1 MLSGRGSSIRSHNF
15 HRFVYNTT
23 THAYPSLSL
32 SHCNIEIL
40 LKGNYKIG
48 KRLSLNEHQY
58 IFPYRKHDEWT
69 YFQSQRDKITL
80 IRNVKICCW
89 DQPWIRS
96 TTPVWLYRVELLSQ
110 SQCLSLQH
118 NNLLNSLNTRVILTE
133 QKTRT
138 VKTTTM
144 ISRGLLT
151 RKTKLNK
158 KMKYFRHGFTEL
170 RSLLLPGAIFKV
182 KNILMFK
189 SLLPYTRSQILKQTL
204 YGVHIHYTYWIPIT
218 RV

>member
-23 THAYPSLSL
+23 TNAYPSLSLSL

-89 DQPWIRS
+89 DQPWI

-138 VKTTTM
+138 FKTKTM

-189 SLLPYTRSQILKQTL
+189 SLLPYILKQTL

>member
-1 MLSGRGSSIRSHNF
+1 MHN
-15 HRFVYNTT
+15 
-23 THAYPSLSL
+23 PSPLSLSL
-32 SHCNIEIL
+32 SFQFWNLI

-69 YFQSQRDKITL
+69 YFQSQGDKITL

-138 VKTTTM
+138 VKTKTI

-170 RSLLLPGAIFKV
+170 RSLLLPGAIFKL
-182 KNILMFK
+182 KI
-189 SLLPYTRSQILKQTL
+189 SLCLNPYFHAHEARS
-204 YGVHIHYTYWIPIT
+204 
-218 RV
+218 

>member
-1 MLSGRGSSIRSHNF
+1 M
-15 HRFVYNTT
+15 
-23 THAYPSLSL
+23 
-32 SHCNIEIL
+32 
-40 LKGNYKIG
+40 
-48 KRLSLNEHQY
+48 
-58 IFPYRKHDEWT
+58 
-69 YFQSQRDKITL
+69 

-89 DQPWIRS
+89 DQPWI
-96 TTPVWLYRVELLSQ
+96 TTPVRLYRVELLSQ

-138 VKTTTM
+138 FKTKTM

-182 KNILMFK
+182 KNILM
-189 SLLPYTRSQILKQTL
+189 LPYTRSQILKQTL
-204 YGVHIHYTYWIPIT
+204 YGVHIHYTY
-218 RV
+218 

>member
-1 MLSGRGSSIRSHNF
+1 M
-15 HRFVYNTT
+15 
-23 THAYPSLSL
+23 
-32 SHCNIEIL
+32 
-40 LKGNYKIG
+40 
-48 KRLSLNEHQY
+48 
-58 IFPYRKHDEWT
+58 
-69 YFQSQRDKITL
+69 

-89 DQPWIRS
+89 DQPWIS
-96 TTPVWLYRVELLSQ
+96 TPVWLYRIELLSQ

-138 VKTTTM
+138 FKTKTM

-204 YGVHIHYTYWIPIT
+204 YGVHIHYTY
-218 RV
+218 

>member
-1 MLSGRGSSIRSHNF
+1 MGIEISIYNVCYQGVVLRYVHTISTVLYTTQPLMHNPP
-15 HRFVYNTT
+15 
-23 THAYPSLSL
+23 PSLSL
-32 SHCNIEIL
+32 SFQFWNLI

-89 DQPWIRS
+89 DQPWIS
-96 TTPVWLYRVELLSQ
+96 TPVWLYRIELLSQ

-138 VKTTTM
+138 VKTMTM

-170 RSLLLPGAIFKV
+170 RSLLLPGAIFKL
-182 KNILMFK
+182 KI
-189 SLLPYTRSQILKQTL
+189 SLCLNPYFHTHEARS
-204 YGVHIHYTYWIPIT
+204 
-218 RV
+218 

>member
-1 MLSGRGSSIRSHNF
+1 MHN
-15 HRFVYNTT
+15 
-23 THAYPSLSL
+23 PPPLSLSL
-32 SHCNIEIL
+32 SFQFWNLI

-69 YFQSQRDKITL
+69 YFQSQGDKITL

-89 DQPWIRS
+89 DQPWIS
-96 TTPVWLYRVELLSQ
+96 TPVWLYRIELLSQ

-170 RSLLLPGAIFKV
+170 LSLLLPGAIFKV

>member
-1 MLSGRGSSIRSHNF
+1 M
-15 HRFVYNTT
+15 
-23 THAYPSLSL
+23 
-32 SHCNIEIL
+32 
-40 LKGNYKIG
+40 
-48 KRLSLNEHQY
+48 
-58 IFPYRKHDEWT
+58 
-69 YFQSQRDKITL
+69 

-89 DQPWIRS
+89 DQPWI
-96 TTPVWLYRVELLSQ
+96 TTPVWLYRVELL

-138 VKTTTM
+138 VKTKTI

-204 YGVHIHYTYWIPIT
+204 HGVHIHYTY
-218 RV
+218 